1 MSADY
6 CQAGGA
12 GVVSHTNESNT
23 AIAKEGVSIEFYRN
37 RIEKRFSI
45 EFVNWYEHISLGLYQ
60 A

>member
-1 MSADY
+1 MSEDY
-6 CQAGGA
+6 CQVGGA

-45 EFVNWYEHISLGLYQ
+45 EFVN
-60 A
+60 